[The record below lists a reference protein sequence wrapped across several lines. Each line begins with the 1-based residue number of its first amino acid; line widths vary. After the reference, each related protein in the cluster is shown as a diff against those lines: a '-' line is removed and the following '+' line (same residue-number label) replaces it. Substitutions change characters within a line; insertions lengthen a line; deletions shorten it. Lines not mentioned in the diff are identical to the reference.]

1 LQINGNHSF
10 YLLKIK
16 GLVQGVGFRPFIYR
30 LANDYGLKG
39 WVENQN
45 DGVLVK
51 IESSGETAEKFRCSI
66 LKEAPL
72 ASSIQAIE
80 LQKAAEEMLT
90 SFEIRKSESHSNR
103 ITEISPDIAVCD
115 HCLQDARLQKHRL
128 HYPFINCTN
137 CGPRFT
143 IIQALP
149 YDRPHTT
156 MDRFV
161 MCDTCKSEYEA
172 MSDRRF
178 HAQPIACNCC
188 GPVYSL
194 YERGES
200 ISDFEAILEKTSTG
214 LVNGKLYAIKG
225 LGGFH
230 LMCNALD
237 ETAVRRLRS
246 LKTRDGKPFAVMFRS
261 VTAAKEYIS
270 VSRDEETM
278 LTSWRRPIVLAKKT
292 KELSPGVAD
301 GLSTLGVMLPYMPVH
316 HFLFERIP
324 LMALV
329 FTSGNLAGEPVMI
342 SNEEAQE
349 TFKNDVDGMIT
360 YNRDIYNRADDS
372 VVAVFN
378 KKTHVFRRSRGY
390 TPNPIRTTLPAEG
403 IFAAGAELVNS
414 FCMGKGD
421 QAIMSQYIGD
431 LKNFETY
438 HFYKE
443 TYERFSKMLR
453 FKPELVVCDL
463 HPDYLSSRFAEEISE
478 IFSNGRMLRVQHHH
492 AHIASVMA
500 DNQLDEP
507 VIGISFDG
515 TGLGSDGNSWG
526 AEVFIADFLSAERQ
540 FHFDYIPLPG
550 GDKAVE
556 DPWRMAISYLYHA
569 YGDDMVQ
576 LPLPIFREIDP
587 KKIQAIVHL
596 IKSKTNSPVCSS
608 AGRLFD
614 AVAAM
619 IGLLH
624 HSSFHAEAPMR
635 LESIADLSEKR
646 SYAFEIHD
654 GIISFISV
662 IRQIITDV
670 INNEKMGVISGKFHN
685 TVIDVISHTV
695 KDIGNRCGL
704 KKVVLSGGS
713 FQNRILSERS
723 ENQLIENGYEVYTP
737 TSVPVNDQGIALG
750 QLMIAAK
757 MRQAGLIQ

>member
-1 LQINGNHSF
+1 MQINGNHSF

-30 LANDYGLKG
+30 LASEYGLNG

-51 IESSGETAEKFRCSI
+51 IESSHEIAEKFRSSI
-66 LKEAPL
+66 LEKAPA
-72 ASSIQAIE
+72 ASSIQTIVVEKDGGEA
-80 LQKAAEEMLT
+80 LS
-90 SFEIRKSESHSNR
+90 SFVIRKSESHSNR

-115 HCLQDARLQKHRL
+115 DCLQETRSQKQRLN
-128 HYPFINCTN
+128 YPFINCTN

-143 IIQALP
+143 IIQSLP

-156 MDRFV
+156 MDSFV
-161 MCDTCKSEYEA
+161 MCDTCKSEYED
-172 MSDRRF
+172 MSNRRF
-178 HAQPIACNCC
+178 HAQPIACNHC
-188 GPVYSL
+188 GPVYL
-194 YERGES
+194 LNEHGE
-200 ISDFEAILEKTSTG
+200 ITNDFVALLDKVVAG
-214 LVNGKLYAIKG
+214 LIAGKIYAIKG

-237 ETAVRRLRS
+237 EKAVYRLRC
-246 LKTRDGKPFAVMFRS
+246 LKARDGKPFAVMFGS
-261 VTAAKEYIS
+261 VGLAKEYIS
-270 VSRDEETM
+270 MNSEEESI
-278 LTSWRRPIVLAKKT
+278 LTSWRRPIVLAKKI
-292 KELSPGVAD
+292 KELAPGIAD
-301 GLSTLGVMLPYMPVH
+301 GLSTLGVMLPYMPIH
-316 HFLFERIP
+316 HFLFGRIP
-324 LMALV
+324 LTALV

-342 SNEEAQE
+342 SNTEAQE
-349 TFKNDVDGMIT
+349 IFNDQVDGIID

-378 KKTHVFRRSRGY
+378 RKIQIFRRSRGF
-390 TPNPIRTTLPAEG
+390 TPNPVRTSLKTEG

-414 FCMGKGD
+414 FCMGKGE
-421 QAIMSQYIGD
+421 QAIMSQYLGD
-431 LKNFETY
+431 LKNFETF

-453 FKPELVVCDL
+453 FEPKVIVCDL
-463 HPDYLSSRFAEEISE
+463 HPDYLSTRFAEEVCNSLPGTQ
-478 IFSNGRMLRVQHHH
+478 FLKVQHHH

-526 AEVFIADFLSAERQ
+526 AEVFIADFLSAERL
-540 FHFDYIPLPG
+540 FHFEYIPMPG
-550 GDKAVE
+550 ANKAAE
-556 DPWRMAISYLYHA
+556 DPWRMAVSYLYHA
-569 YGDDMVQ
+569 YGDNMFQ
-576 LPLPIFREIDP
+576 LPLPIFQEIDP
-587 KKIQAIVHL
+587 KKILTIVQL
-596 IKSKTNSPVCSS
+596 IKSNTNSPICSS

-635 LESIADLSEKR
+635 LESIVDLSEKR
-646 SYAFEIHD
+646 SYTFEIQS
-654 GIISFISV
+654 GVISFSSV
-662 IRQIITDV
+662 IRQIVTDV
-670 INNEKMGVISGKFHN
+670 MNNEKMGVISGKFHN

-757 MRQAGLIQ
+757 MRQAGLIE